1 MSPLLRALPF
11 ICEGKKLQRHPDY
24 LYRIIRKPDG
34 RWSITTYLEGA
45 ADVMG
50 PSAVYRDDALPDW
63 MRKDVAL
70 LSMVDEMG
78 EIKNLGHRIGN
89 AFWLVSE
96 NSKHLVKKR
105 QVIID
110 MAQDKMQAAFGDGM
124 GRFFGEI
131 KDD

>member
-1 MSPLLRALPF
+1 
-11 ICEGKKLQRHPDY
+11 LQRVPEY
-24 LYRIIRKPDG
+24 LYRILRERDG
-34 RWSITTYLEGA
+34 RWLVSAYLEEQQA
-45 ADVMG
+45 PHTTQG
-50 PSAVYRDDALPDW
+50 PTARFTDEALPDW
-63 MRKDVAL
+63 IRKDIAL

-78 EIKNLGHRIGN
+78 EIKSIGHRIGN

-105 QVIID
+105 QVIMD
-110 MAQDKMQAAFGDGM
+110 MAQDKLHARFGGGM

>member
-1 MSPLLRALPF
+1 M
-11 ICEGKKLQRHPDY
+11 
-24 LYRIIRKPDG
+24 RKPDG
-34 RWSITTYLEGA
+34 RWSLTSYLEGA
-45 ADVMG
+45 TDVVG
-50 PSAVYRDDALPDW
+50 PSATYRDDALPDW
-63 MRKDVAL
+63 VRKDVAL

-78 EIKNLGHRIGN
+78 EIKSIGHRIGD

-105 QVIID
+105 KVIID
-110 MAQDKMQAAFGDGM
+110 MAQDKLNARFGEGQ

>member
-1 MSPLLRALPF
+1 M
-11 ICEGKKLQRHPDY
+11 QRVPEY
-24 LYRIIRKPDG
+24 LYRILRERDG
-34 RWSITTYLEGA
+34 RWLVSAYLEEQQA
-45 ADVMG
+45 PHTTQG
-50 PSAVYRDDALPDW
+50 PTARFSDEALPDW

-105 QVIID
+105 QVILD
-110 MAQDKMQAAFGDGM
+110 MAQDKLNARFGEGM

-131 KDD
+131 KDE

>member
-1 MSPLLRALPF
+1 M
-11 ICEGKKLQRHPDY
+11 
-24 LYRIIRKPDG
+24 RKPDG
-34 RWSITTYLEGA
+34 RWSLTSYLEGA
-45 ADVMG
+45 TDVVG
-50 PSAVYRDDALPDW
+50 PSATYRDDALPDW
-63 MRKDVAL
+63 VRKDVAL

-78 EIKNLGHRIGN
+78 EIKSIGHRIGD

-105 QVIID
+105 KVIID
-110 MAQDKMQAAFGDGM
+110 MAQDKLTARFGEGQ

>member
-1 MSPLLRALPF
+1 LERN
-11 ICEGKKLQRHPDY
+11 PDY
-24 LYRIIRKPDG
+24 LYRIARLNTG
-34 RWSITTYLEGA
+34 RWSIMAYLENTT
-45 ADVMG
+45 DVVG
-50 PSAVYRDDALPDW
+50 PKAVFDDDALPDW
-63 MRKDVAL
+63 IRKDVAL

-78 EIKNLGHRIGN
+78 EIKSIGHRIGN

-105 QVIID
+105 QVIMD
-110 MAQDKMQAAFGDGM
+110 MAQDKLHARFGEGM

>member
-1 MSPLLRALPF
+1 M
-11 ICEGKKLQRHPDY
+11 QRRPDY
-24 LYRIIRKPDG
+24 LYRVTRKPDG
-34 RWSITTYLEGA
+34 WWSLTCYLENA
-45 ADVMG
+45 TDVVG
-50 PSAVYRDDALPDW
+50 PNAVFADDALPDW
-63 MRKDVAL
+63 VRKDVAL

-78 EIKNLGHRIGN
+78 EIKSIGHRIGD

-105 QVIID
+105 KVIID
-110 MAQDKMQAAFGDGM
+110 MAQDKLNARFGEGQ

>member
-1 MSPLLRALPF
+1 M
-11 ICEGKKLQRHPDY
+11 QRNPDY

-45 ADVMG
+45 TDVLG

-78 EIKNLGHRIGN
+78 EIKSIGHRIGN

-105 QVIID
+105 RVIID
-110 MAQDKMQAAFGDGM
+110 MAQDQMQAAFGGGM
-124 GRFFGEI
+124 GRYFGEI
-131 KDD
+131 KDE